1 MNVCIYEKEQC
12 VSECVRAMLCMPLL
26 GACCEA
32 VIKTMV

>member
-1 MNVCIYEKEQC
+1 MNLCIYEKEQR
-12 VSECVRAMLCMPLL
+12 VSECVRAVLCMPLL